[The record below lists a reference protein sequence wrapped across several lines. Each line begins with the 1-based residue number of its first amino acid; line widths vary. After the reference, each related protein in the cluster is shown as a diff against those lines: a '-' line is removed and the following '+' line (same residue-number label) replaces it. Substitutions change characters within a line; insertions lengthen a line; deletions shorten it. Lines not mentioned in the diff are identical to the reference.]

1 MLDKVACYLLPGEVK
16 IISPDRAD
24 SRHRYLLA
32 PHRDGSGY
40 KHLEAGYF
48 PTIRRDFYG
57 IYWESCPSKVI
68 FGHNLYEV
76 GPKDL
81 ETFVYKS
88 VEQLAY
94 AGVFV
99 EPEVLIQHRLF
110 RMDVNKIALL
120 PLASDFYQHL
130 MESSKK
136 ISRFNKAVTYYPED
150 GFCCVNMLKHRKLI
164 LYDKRQE
171 GLKQEYLP
179 SDLRNILEEGSFSVV
194 NVEYQIKKSAE
205 IEREFRTQHL
215 AFENTLANA
224 FNPEIARTILTNRLS
239 QILDGIVLVE
249 SDFNT
254 LIKEREVFCQKNG
267 IHGLQS
273 VSLRCWLLLMLQ
285 NLGPDLTFTWL
296 KKHSDAKTALRY
308 WKELQEGYVSTSET
322 EKIFKEILLSSV
334 LQMSPIQWEDYQKIS
349 YETSWK
355 LTPKCVGNTT
365 VNMGLQAGGFDDAA
379 FSKC

>member
-99 EPEVLIQHRLF
+99 EPE
-110 RMDVNKIALL
+110 A
-120 PLASDFYQHL
+120 
-130 MESSKK
+130 
-136 ISRFNKAVTYYPED
+136 
-150 GFCCVNMLKHRKLI
+150 
-164 LYDKRQE
+164 
-171 GLKQEYLP
+171 
-179 SDLRNILEEGSFSVV
+179 
-194 NVEYQIKKSAE
+194 
-205 IEREFRTQHL
+205 
-215 AFENTLANA
+215 
-224 FNPEIARTILTNRLS
+224 
-239 QILDGIVLVE
+239 
-249 SDFNT
+249 
-254 LIKEREVFCQKNG
+254 
-267 IHGLQS
+267 
-273 VSLRCWLLLMLQ
+273 
-285 NLGPDLTFTWL
+285 
-296 KKHSDAKTALRY
+296 
-308 WKELQEGYVSTSET
+308 
-322 EKIFKEILLSSV
+322 
-334 LQMSPIQWEDYQKIS
+334 
-349 YETSWK
+349 
-355 LTPKCVGNTT
+355 
-365 VNMGLQAGGFDDAA
+365 
-379 FSKC
+379 